1 MTTIVGPNIPETGM
15 ASRAAPRASAGEA
28 DDASAFGE
36 MLAGRGTRGKDAEPA
51 PADDEDAGAAQAAP
65 VRSRAGRTAGDAPLR
80 DRFPLMSALQRLPRH
95 PETADDEKTADA
107 DDETA
112 AQVPAPDG
120 NADATAAAMALLAQ
134 GSTGQSRPAATA
146 QGPARRD
153 RAETQRTRPDTAGVQ
168 DADAARTSPQDRQAA
183 GPGMLQSG
191 IGRGPVLPGMDAARP
206 QVQAVSE
213 VPGPPSGQAGSPD
226 EAAPLQRGAVRL
238 APATRVAALQ
248 QANVVAEQSFPAP
261 APYALSRSASQLVGA
276 MTSDPGWRQAAAAS
290 ATALQPAA
298 TVTSAAHALKIEL
311 HPAELGSVTASLRM
325 AGQQLSIEVRPE
337 THEAYRKLSADSEAI
352 VKSLRGLGFDIDRV
366 TVLQPSLAATPAARA
381 DAAGHAG
388 MQPGRDQPS
397 FQAGSNG
404 GGAGAE
410 GQQWRGERHD
420 DGQDGGRTAPQL
432 RERAGGG
439 LFI

>member
-95 PETADDEKTADA
+95 PEAAEDEKTGAA

-191 IGRGPVLPGMDAARP
+191 IGRGPVLPGMDTARP

-213 VPGPPSGQAGSPD
+213 VPGLPSGQAGSPD

-238 APATRVAALQ
+238 APATRAAALQ

-298 TVTSAAHALKIEL
+298 TVTSPAHALKIEL